1 MPTQTYSRAGW
12 LNLAAFILHLCVFVG
27 VLIWILSSYNAES
40 PGIPTSL
47 FSLVPMGS
55 DGTIKIQQTAPDA
68 PWAIPVLI
76 LVFEAVTLFAHF
88 VYFVFP
94 TWYEGMLDK
103 SNNWARWVEYAIS
116 SSLMVAIIA
125 LSVGVRSFDTII
137 TICLI
142 NCVVM
147 LMGDLIEKQLAAKTD
162 PSGQSARA
170 STILAWT
177 LFFTVWYNLAAS
189 FTRIVE
195 DSDSKVPAFVSA
207 VFVCMLLCYGSFG
220 VVQAVQ
226 LSGGLTDYRKVEST
240 YITLSFV
247 TKIILSFL
255 VVSGMIARP
264 PQKQISDTNNTIKK
278 AHRTGG
284 EPVTE

>member
-1 MPTQTYSRAGW
+1 MYSRTGW

-47 FSLVPMGS
+47 FSLVPTGPMGS
-55 DGTIKIQQTAPDA
+55 TIKIQQTAPDA
-68 PWAIPVLI
+68 PWSIPVLI
-76 LVFEAVTLFAHF
+76 LLFEAVTFFAHF
-88 VYFVFP
+88 VYFAFP
-94 TWYEGMLDK
+94 NWYGGMLDK

-116 SSLMVAIIA
+116 SSFMVAIIA

-137 TICLI
+137 TICVI

-147 LMGDLIEKQLAAKTD
+147 LMGDLIEKQLAINTD
-162 PSGQSARA
+162 PSRQSARVL
-170 STILAWT
+170 TILAWT

-195 DSDSKVPAFVSA
+195 NSDSNVPAFVSA
-207 VFVCMLLCYGSFG
+207 VFACMLLSYGSFG
-220 VVQAVQ
+220 IVQALQ
-226 LSGGLTDYRKVEST
+226 LGGGLTDYRKVEST

-247 TKIILSFL
+247 AKIILSFL

-264 PQKQISDTNNTIKK
+264 PQKKSTTQTTQ
-278 AHRTGG
+278 
-284 EPVTE
+284 